1 MTTSALGRCG
11 HRPLQGEPL
20 MKENTLPVIEQFISL
35 DGEGPTAGELAYFVR
50 FNDCNLRCT
59 WCDTVYSWDGT
70 SPITHKTPQEIYH
83 DIKQSGIKNVT
94 LTGGE
99 PLIQQNILPL
109 LQLLASDDAL
119 CVHIETN
126 GAVNI
131 NDFREACPSEH
142 IYYILDYK
150 LPSSGMEQ
158 HMRLENLKN
167 VKTQDVYKFVIASET
182 DLQRA
187 IEIIKTHNLEQRCQ
201 VFLSPVRELID
212 PLVIVD
218 AMKKQCLNNVRLQL
232 QLHKILW
239 PKEMRGV

>member
-1 MTTSALGRCG
+1 M
-11 HRPLQGEPL
+11 
-20 MKENTLPVIEQFISL
+20 NTLPVIEQFISL

-70 SPITHKTPQEIYH
+70 SPITHETPQEIYD
-83 DIKQSGIKNVT
+83 DIKSGGVRNVT

-99 PLIQQNILPL
+99 PLIQQNIVAL
-109 LQLLASDDAL
+109 LQLLAQDTAL

-126 GAVNI
+126 GAVDI
-131 NDFREACPSEH
+131 SQFRKACPADNIH
-142 IYYILDYK
+142 YILDYK
-150 LPSSGMEQ
+150 LPASGMEE
-158 HMRLENLKN
+158 HMLPANLTN
-167 VKTQDVYKFVIASET
+167 VQKQDVYKFVIASAE
-182 DLQRA
+182 DLQRT
-187 IEIIKTHNLEQRCQ
+187 IDIIKQYHLDQRCQ

-212 PLVIVD
+212 PLMIVD
-218 AMKKQCLNNVRLQL
+218 AMKEHCLNGVRLQL